1 MAGKIIGDWGGT
13 QKGCERGDKRKRSEG
28 EGEEKVEWNVEG
40 SYVTVLSV

>member
-13 QKGCERGDKRKRSEG
+13 QKGCERGDKRKRSE
-28 EGEEKVEWNVEG
+28 EGEEKVEWNVED

>member
-28 EGEEKVEWNVEG
+28 EGEEKSNGMWKVVM
-40 SYVTVLSV
+40 